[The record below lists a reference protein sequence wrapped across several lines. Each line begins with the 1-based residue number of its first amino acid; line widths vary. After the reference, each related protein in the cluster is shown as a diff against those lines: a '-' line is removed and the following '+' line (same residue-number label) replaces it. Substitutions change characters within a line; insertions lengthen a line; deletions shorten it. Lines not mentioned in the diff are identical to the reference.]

1 MGEPNVFACSFNSF
15 IGIGISFEWSWYIED
30 SKVLDINILLPFFAI
45 YIYCK
50 KSKDNKWF

>member
-1 MGEPNVFACSFNSF
+1 MGEPNVFACSFTSF
-15 IGIGISFEWSWYIED
+15 IGVGISFEWSWYVED